1 MIFTFLYTI
10 IYNMNLNLAQ
20 RNKLLKRYFLLLSFL
35 VFMVFKEIGNLED
48 TSSVSNSFFENSTF
62 DSVWPIVDDPGRR
75 DL

>member
-20 RNKLLKRYFLLLSFL
+20 RNKLFKRYFFLLSFL

-62 DSVWPIVDDPGRR
+62 DSVWPTVDDPGRR